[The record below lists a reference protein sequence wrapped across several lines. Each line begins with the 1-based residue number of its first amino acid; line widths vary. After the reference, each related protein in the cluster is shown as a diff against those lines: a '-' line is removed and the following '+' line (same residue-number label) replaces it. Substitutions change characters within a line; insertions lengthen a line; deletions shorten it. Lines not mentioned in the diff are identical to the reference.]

1 MSDDLSAAAV
11 TEALG
16 DRPVRIYPALLSTE
30 ADAQSWARSG
40 GPDGGVVTAAYQV
53 SPRGRA
59 GLPWEPDPAA
69 DVAFSLLLRPQLSA
83 EREGWL
89 YAASAAGVADAVGE
103 GARWRWPDE
112 VEHDGRVVARLG
124 VHAELGPAGVDW
136 AVVTVLRHGAGGDRA
151 RVLATTIEHIERA
164 HARDSE
170 AVLAGLRPRCSTLG
184 GSVRALMIPMG
195 PSGPRVEGVATDLKD
210 DGALLIVT
218 PAGGRI
224 AVRPQHLG
232 LLEPLDPG

>member
-1 MSDDLSAAAV
+1 MSDDLDATAV
-11 TEALG
+11 AEALG
-16 DRPVRIYPALLSTE
+16 DRPVRVYPALLSTE

-59 GLPWEPDPAA
+59 GLPWQPDPSA
-69 DVAFSLLLRPQLSA
+69 DVAFSLLVRPRLSA

-89 YAASAAGVADAVGE
+89 YAASAAGLLDAAGE
-103 GARWRWPDE
+103 DARWRWPDE
-112 VEHDGRVVARLG
+112 VERGDRIVARLG

-136 AVVTVLRHGAGGDRA
+136 AIVTVLRHGAGGDRA
-151 RVLATTIEHIERA
+151 RVLATTVEHIERA
-164 HARDSE
+164 HARDPE
-170 AVLAGLRPRCSTLG
+170 AVLARLRPRCSTLG
-184 GSVRALMIPMG
+184 GNVRALMIPMG

-232 LLEPLDPG
+232 LLEPLESS